1 MEEVQ
6 TTLDTQCLLV
16 YVNSAAAWSIK
27 TTAAVQ
33 MSTVKF
39 FFFFFTQKKDAEI
52 QRLHRVEPQDVFVT
66 PLWFKFLKI
75 VADFFFFFFLLLG

>member
-1 MEEVQ
+1 
-6 TTLDTQCLLV
+6 
-16 YVNSAAAWSIK
+16 
-27 TTAAVQ
+27 

-75 VADFFFFFFLLLG
+75 VADFFFLFSFTWMREFFTTLDIDSDTDYQRQTLYIVR